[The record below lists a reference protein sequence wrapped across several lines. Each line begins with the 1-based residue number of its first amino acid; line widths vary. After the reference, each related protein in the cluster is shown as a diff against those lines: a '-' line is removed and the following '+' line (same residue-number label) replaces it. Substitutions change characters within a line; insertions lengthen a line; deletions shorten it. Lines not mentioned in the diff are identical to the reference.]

1 MSQLKCFKH
10 LFFLQ
15 TFLISVA
22 KATTDFKTVND
33 ILLRYEAL
41 VQAKKEL
48 AEKQERDL
56 NALENARNDMVRNF
70 AKYWHYNLIF
80 IHFASS

>member
-1 MSQLKCFKH
+1 MGVVKS
-10 LFFLQ
+10 
-15 TFLISVA
+15 
-22 KATTDFKTVND
+22 TTDFKTVND

-41 VQAKKEL
+41 VEAKREL

-70 AKYWHYNLIF
+70 SLEKFTQFFN
-80 IHFASS
+80 